1 MATSPSAGLLAPI
14 LSLTICACSGVPRA
28 TKGGVL
34 TDLWTGISTTD
45 YLRTRGIGAP
55 SPRAVG
61 RTHRRGS
68 SRAAALAM
76 ARYELLAV
84 VAGVKLEGGVTVAQ
98 LAERDSLVR
107 ELADD
112 VVKGASEVLTEWT
125 DSDDCVVTIEL
136 RRATVER
143 LIQQKSRREKDL
155 EKRLA
160 RAIDDA
166 KRANLALEIASM
178 SPRDRRRWDAAAER
192 AAEAKRVADKV
203 ERLERMVENYDP
215 NNGAH
220 VAAVMEAT
228 VEVGTEL
235 NEDHDESCWF
245 PLMSCFW
252 DRPGEDSR

>member
-1 MATSPSAGLLAPI
+1 MATSPSAGLVAPI

-112 VVKGASEVLTEWT
+112 VVKGAHEVLTEWT
-125 DSDDCVVTIEL
+125 DSDDCVVTLEL
-136 RRATVER
+136 RRSTVER
-143 LIQQKSRREKDL
+143 LVQQKSRREKDL
-155 EKRLA
+155 ERRLA
-160 RAIDDA
+160 RSIDDA
-166 KRANLALEIASM
+166 RRANMALEIATM
-178 SPRDRRRWDAAAER
+178 SRRDRRKWGEAAER
-192 AAEAKRVADKV
+192 AAEAKRLA
-203 ERLERMVENYDP
+203 ERVDRLQHMVDHYDP
-215 NNGAH
+215 NNGSH
-220 VAAVMEAT
+220 NAAMLSEIVD
-228 VEVGTEL
+228 VGTEL
-235 NEDHDESCWF
+235 NKDHAESCWL
-245 PLMSCFW
+245 PLTACFW